1 MSILDSVMGAPGSQG
16 AQGLMRSAVPTAE
29 PSKAVRLQS
38 AIASIVEHLKSHGRA
53 EKDQSFSLREL
64 QQVTRL
70 RPLMPERSLAEIAA
84 ALERHSKVAL
94 DDYDKYT
101 YRTAIPHVQ
110 DREGIK
116 KELKRRLAKESVV
129 GIPIND
135 LEDCYLGAG
144 RDLKTLIKTGEVI
157 AVDHH
162 IVANGRAT
170 ATIFPRGPVF
180 GVELKP
186 LTDTQKKEVQK
197 RQKKAGNGVGGSG
210 SGDYGENSVYT
221 PFDFTTVVRRGEA
234 VGVLRQRSQFSS
246 SSSSS
251 SSSSF
256 SSSSSSLSS
265 SSSSSSSAQYF
276 DPSDLSVEPWFKDV
290 RRVSTERKPA
300 SQDDS
305 DGNYS
310 ACKGFKRKYSVAM
323 GDDYGGSKEQRWDRN
338 FTESSMPFDEPLPG
352 LEGATYAEAAGV
364 SSSSSSSS
372 SSSQPVMRVPSNAT
386 LVRFGVST
394 ELRKIWTELGKVLPK
409 DESELLKR
417 MNYKVSI
424 TKRIRKQ
431 PTKKKTGRTIRRVK
445 NTTNDFLKK

>member
-84 ALERHSKVAL
+84 ALERHSKVAR

-221 PFDFTTVVRRGEA
+221 PFDFTTVVRRGEGA
-234 VGVLRQRSQFSS
+234 PRHVPREERRRRRRARALRGGGRPLLRRRRRQRAHTPRGR
-246 SSSSS
+246 
-251 SSSSF
+251 
-256 SSSSSSLSS
+256 L
-265 SSSSSSSAQYF
+265 
-276 DPSDLSVEPWFKDV
+276 P
-290 RRVSTERKPA
+290 
-300 SQDDS
+300 
-305 DGNYS
+305 
-310 ACKGFKRKYSVAM
+310 C
-323 GDDYGGSKEQRWDRN
+323 
-338 FTESSMPFDEPLPG
+338 PLPPSTPS
-352 LEGATYAEAAGV
+352 ATHPPLLHPLNPPHAPLHRLA
-364 SSSSSSSS
+364 
-372 SSSQPVMRVPSNAT
+372 VPA
-386 LVRFGVST
+386 
-394 ELRKIWTELGKVLPK
+394 
-409 DESELLKR
+409 
-417 MNYKVSI
+417 
-424 TKRIRKQ
+424 
-431 PTKKKTGRTIRRVK
+431 
-445 NTTNDFLKK
+445 